1 MKQHRSASQRPRRW
15 CRRWTA
21 VVAAVVALFSAT
33 DGGHTGAAG
42 AERRHVYTAP
52 LDDTGRTAVYWT
64 VDYGSRSVKF
74 EAHFAAVGGPFDWLA
89 VGFSDRGNHS
99 GADFCVMWVDWKGV
113 TSMLVSIVRKGVYG
127 YRQWYT
133 STTYR

>member
-1 MKQHRSASQRPRRW
+1 MKQQRPPSQQPRRW

-21 VVAAVVALFSAT
+21 VVAAIVTLFSAT
-33 DGGHTGAAG
+33 DGGGHAG
-42 AERRHVYTAP
+42 ATGRRVYTAP

-74 EAHFAAVGGPFDWLA
+74 EAHFAAGGGPFDWLA
-89 VGFSDRGNHS
+89 VGFSGRGNHS

-113 TSMLVSIVRKGVYG
+113 TGMLVSVVRKGACIIGNAIYTPTK
-127 YRQWYT
+127 YR
-133 STTYR
+133 